1 MIIEI
6 IRIWKKLCPSPGSKK
21 RDGHMNRYKTT
32 EQNING
38 TTIEKLENYDKG
50 EQIMI

>member
-1 MIIEI
+1 
-6 IRIWKKLCPSPGSKK
+6 
-21 RDGHMNRYKTT
+21 MNRYKTT

-38 TTIEKLENYDKG
+38 TTSEKLENYDKG

>member
-1 MIIEI
+1 
-6 IRIWKKLCPSPGSKK
+6 
-21 RDGHMNRYKTT
+21 MNRYKTT

-38 TTIEKLENYDKG
+38 TAIEKLENYDKG

>member
-1 MIIEI
+1 
-6 IRIWKKLCPSPGSKK
+6 
-21 RDGHMNRYKTT
+21 MNRYKTT

-50 EQIMI
+50 EQLSLIHI